1 MMTLEILIGVVGI
14 VVFTLAFIAGI
25 LAVSRPD
32 KSL

>member
-1 MMTLEILIGVVGI
+1 MTLEALVGAVGI

-25 LAVSRPD
+25 LAVSRQD